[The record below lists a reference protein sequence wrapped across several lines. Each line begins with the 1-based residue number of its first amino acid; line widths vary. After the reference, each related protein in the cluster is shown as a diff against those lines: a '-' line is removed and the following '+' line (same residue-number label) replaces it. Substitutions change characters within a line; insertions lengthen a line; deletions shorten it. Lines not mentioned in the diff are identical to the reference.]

1 MPEAMFCAA
10 CHGPDGKGNQALG
23 APDLTNDI
31 WLHSGSRE
39 GIAQIITSGV
49 NNRMPAQGEIL
60 GQDRVHVLTAYVYSL
75 SQGGERGTKTE

>member
-1 MPEAMFCAA
+1 MFCAA
-10 CHGPDGKGNQALG
+10 CHGPQGKGNQALG

-39 GIAQIITSGV
+39 GIAQTISGGL

-60 GQDRVHVLTAYVYSL
+60 GEDRVRVLAAYVYSL
-75 SQGGERGTKTE
+75 SLGGERGTNTE